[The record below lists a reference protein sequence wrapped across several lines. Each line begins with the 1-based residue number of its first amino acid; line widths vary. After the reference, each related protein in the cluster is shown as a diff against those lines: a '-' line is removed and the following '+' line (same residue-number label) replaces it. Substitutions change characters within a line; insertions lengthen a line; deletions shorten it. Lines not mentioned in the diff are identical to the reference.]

1 MSEITEKII
10 LDNNENW
17 DSKINTQSSE
27 SKIQIDNISWN
38 LYVASSIERKRSLMM
53 YYLFG
58 IMMSLDKKDLS
69 EFESFHVRQSMW
81 WWMIAIIWILLSVVL
96 TFIPYSWS
104 FVVPI
109 RLILLIFFGI
119 YNFQAINWQY
129 KKPDQAKWNLF
140 YWLGAWLMLIF
151 EM

>member
-1 MSEITEKII
+1 MSENIESVSQ
-10 LDNNENW
+10 DNVSQDTSSQN
-17 DSKINTQSSE
+17 SSSE
-27 SKIQIDNISWN
+27 SKIQIDNISSN
-38 LYVASSIERKRSLMM
+38 IYVSSSIERKRSLMM

-69 EFESFHVRQSMW
+69 EFESFHIRQSMW
-81 WWMIAIIWILLSVVL
+81 WRMIAIIWILLSIIIS
-96 TFIPYSWS
+96 FISYSWF
-104 FVVPI
+104 FVVPVW
-109 RLILLIFFGI
+109 LVLLVFFGM

-140 YWLGAWLMLIF
+140 YWLGARLMLIF

>member
-1 MSEITEKII
+1 MLENITPVS
-10 LDNNENW
+10 DNNSQ
-17 DSKINTQSSE
+17 DTSSQSSSSE
-27 SKIQIDNISWN
+27 SKIQIDNISSN
-38 LYVASSIERKRSLMM
+38 IYVSSSIERKRSLMM

-69 EFESFHVRQSMW
+69 EFESFHIRQSMW
-81 WWMIAIIWILLSVVL
+81 WRMLAIIWILLSIIIS
-96 TFIPYSWS
+96 FISYSWF
-104 FVVPI
+104 FVVPVW
-109 RLILLIFFGI
+109 LVLLVFFGM

-140 YWLGAWLMLIF
+140 YWLGARLMLIF